1 MSNFWS
7 EKKARWYNEALKY
20 SDYPERIMEV
30 VLPLIK
36 GCHSALDIGA
46 GCGALTIPLAKK
58 LKKITALEPS
68 QAMMG
73 VLKEEAGKQ
82 GLRNIECIEAEWPHL
97 PGRSRWYD
105 IVISANVPGSLMDS
119 EGFIRG
125 VERLAKRYVFFI
137 QGVDPHKDK
146 FFYKELYPII
156 FKKEYP
162 PRDDYLG
169 TYSLLHS
176 LRIYANVA
184 IVEYNFDQRFR
195 DLDGVVDFWKE
206 HMSLKTSEFDETLR
220 EFLKGKLERFRKG
233 YVLRIYKKSA
243 VMWWEP
249 SPHTYSVF

>member
-36 GCHSALDIGA
+36 GCRSALDIGA
-46 GCGALTIPLAKK
+46 GCGALTIPLAQKIKK
-58 LKKITALEPS
+58 VTALEPS
-68 QAMMG
+68 SAMIR
-73 VLKEEAGKQ
+73 VLKEEAEKQ
-82 GLRNIECIEAEWPHL
+82 GLRNIECIEAGWGEQSL
-97 PGRSRWYD
+97 SRYD
-105 IVISANVPGSLMDS
+105 IAVSANVPGALMDS
-119 EGFIRG
+119 EEFIRG
-125 VERLAKRYVFFI
+125 VEKLARRYVFFI

-162 PRDDYLG
+162 TKDDYLG

-176 LRIYANVA
+176 FGIYANVA
-184 IVEYNFDQRFR
+184 IVEYNFDQRFK
-195 DLDGVVDFWKE
+195 DLDGAVDFWKE

-220 EFLKGKLERFRKG
+220 EFLKKKLDRFRKG
-233 YVLRIYKKSA
+233 YVVKIRKKSA
-243 VMWWEP
+243 IMWWKP
-249 SPHTYSVF
+249 